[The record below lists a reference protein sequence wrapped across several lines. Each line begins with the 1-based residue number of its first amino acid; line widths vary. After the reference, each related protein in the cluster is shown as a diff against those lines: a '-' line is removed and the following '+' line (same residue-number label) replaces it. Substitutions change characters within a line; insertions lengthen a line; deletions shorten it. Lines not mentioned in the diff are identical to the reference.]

1 MTIRVNINLS
11 RLALPDEPGDR
22 MTKGSEMNAHNPYE
36 FRPQSRGATRQDP
49 RPQQHGTPPK
59 TVSSDALF
67 EGLYEIGIHH
77 AGALYRLKI
86 TRQGKLILNK

>member
-1 MTIRVNINLS
+1 
-11 RLALPDEPGDR
+11 
-22 MTKGSEMNAHNPYE
+22 MNAHNPYE
-36 FRPQSRGATRQDP
+36 FRFRTRRHATDDTP
-49 RPQQHGTPPK
+49 RTHHIGEPPK

-67 EGLYEIGIHH
+67 EGLHEIGIHH

>member
-1 MTIRVNINLS
+1 
-11 RLALPDEPGDR
+11 
-22 MTKGSEMNAHNPYE
+22 MNAHNPYE
-36 FRPQSRGATRQDP
+36 FRPQSRRNASRQDP
-49 RPQQHGTPPK
+49 GPQQHGTPPK

>member
-1 MTIRVNINLS
+1 
-11 RLALPDEPGDR
+11 
-22 MTKGSEMNAHNPYE
+22 MNAHNPYE
-36 FRPQSRGATRQDP
+36 FRLRPRREGSDQHPRQ
-49 RPQQHGTPPK
+49 QQTGTPPK

>member
-1 MTIRVNINLS
+1 
-11 RLALPDEPGDR
+11 
-22 MTKGSEMNAHNPYE
+22 MNAHNPYE

-77 AGALYRLKI
+77 AGALYRLKM
-86 TRQGKLILNK
+86 R